1 MICRNDVGVTIEDG
15 YPVNRFR
22 HMEKA
27 VRLHLQRQLGTM
39 LKKFGMFFQIP
50 GRTMQKKFEK
60 QPFGGEKPTEVCLDD
75 SFSDFPDK
83 PLGGG

>member
-1 MICRNDVGVTIEDG
+1 
-15 YPVNRFR
+15 
-22 HMEKA
+22 
-27 VRLHLQRQLGTM
+27 M